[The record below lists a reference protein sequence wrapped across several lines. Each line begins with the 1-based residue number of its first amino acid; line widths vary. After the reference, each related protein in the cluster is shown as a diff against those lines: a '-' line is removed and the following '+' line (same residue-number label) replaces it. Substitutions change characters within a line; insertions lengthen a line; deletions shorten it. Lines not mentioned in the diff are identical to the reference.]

1 MSSKS
6 IYTNKQI
13 QIGKMNCT
21 QTILNIRYA
30 MLLLLLGMGA
40 AGIAGEWRL
49 DGNAFRADTVSNVLL
64 ANGMEQT
71 HIILSNDGGRK
82 IQLYVVRADLREKG
96 LGVRSFSGM
105 DMSHGLEEISHV
117 MKRAAAGGMSY
128 LCGVNADF
136 FTFKDGITVGS
147 QVMDGEVLVNQ
158 DQDGWCYMGVTRRG
172 LPFISKPAAFVS
184 CVISGKDTIFVD
196 RINRSHDK
204 DEWAMYTGRYGSS
217 TGSEPCPELV
227 LCPTGRTS
235 ILSYGKPMRCK
246 PVTLSTTGNCAIPD
260 GCVVLSA
267 PASEAEHLAT
277 LSHEG
282 RLKVMLDV
290 DMPGVR
296 SRDIAE
302 MVGGRPLILSDGKPL
317 DTMGELAHLP
327 QLHPRTAVGYSSD
340 RRYLTL
346 MVVDGRSEQSSG
358 MTGREL
364 ADAMSEAGCTEALNL
379 DGGGSSSLYTARD
392 GTVNVPSDGRERK
405 VSNGIGIVRMGNR

>member
-1 MSSKS
+1 MSAKS
-6 IYTNKQI
+6 INTNKQT
-13 QIGKMNCT
+13 QTKKMNCI
-21 QTILNIRYA
+21 QTILNIRHA
-30 MLLLLLGMGA
+30 MLLLLLGMGT
-40 AGIAGEWRL
+40 AGMAGEWRL

-64 ANGMEQT
+64 ADGMEQT
-71 HIILSNDGGRK
+71 HITLSNEGGRK
-82 IQLYVVRADLREKG
+82 IQLFVVRADLREKG

-158 DQDGWCYMGVTRRG
+158 DQDGWCYVGVTKRG
-172 LPFISKPAAFVS
+172 LPFISKPTSFVS

-196 RINRSHDK
+196 RINRTHDK
-204 DEWAMYTGRYGSS
+204 DVWTMYTGRYGSS

-235 ILSYGKPMRCK
+235 KLSYGKPMRCK
-246 PVTLSTTGNCAIPD
+246 PLALSTTGNCAIPE
-260 GCVVLSA
+260 GCIVLSA
-267 PASEAEHLAT
+267 PASEAGHLST
-277 LSHEG
+277 LSERG
-282 RLKVMLDV
+282 KLKVMLDV

-302 MVGGRPLILSDGKPL
+302 MVGGNPMLLSDGKVL
-317 DTMGELAHLP
+317 DTMGEMDHLP
-327 QLHPRTAVGYSSD
+327 HLHPRTAVGYSRD

-392 GTVNVPSDGRERK
+392 GIVNVPSDGRERK
-405 VSNGIGIVRMGNR
+405 VSNGIGIIRTGN